1 MFRNKVAVIT
11 GGALGIGKHNTGV
24 CKEGAKVAFI
34 DIDLAAGEDTKAGII
49 ENGGDLCFSF
59 DLAKEKILKDF
70 TKKVIEHFGRIDYLI
85 NNAMISKKA
94 YYPIAGMM
102 ILMKFFILESRLL
115 ICLLSYFA
123 FFNTDGAVVNISST
137 RAFQSQRDT
146 ESYTA
151 AKGGITS
158 LTHALAVSLAGKIRV
173 NSISPGWIDTGIT
186 YDKNY
191 IPSIRMLI
199 RNNILQAVSAIPM
212 DIVETVFF
220 CAIKITALLMVRIL
234 PLTVG

>member
-1 MFRNKVAVIT
+1 MN
-11 GGALGIGKHNTGV
+11 
-24 CKEGAKVAFI
+24 
-34 DIDLAAGEDTKAGII
+34 LAAGEDTKAGII
-49 ENGGDLCFSF
+49 ENGGEALFF
-59 DLAKEKILKDF
+59 FGDLAKEKILKDF

-85 NNAMISKKA
+85 NNAMISKK
-94 YYPIAGMM
+94 G
-102 ILMKFFILESRLL
+102 ILSDCGYDDFNEVLHIGITAPYMLTKLFLP
-115 ICLLSYFA
+115 

-151 AKGGITS
+151 AKGGITA

-191 IPSIRMLI
+191 IPEYSDADK
-199 RNNILQAVSAIPM
+199 NILAVSAIPW
-212 DIVETVFF
+212 
-220 CAIKITALLMVRIL
+220 IL
-234 PLTVG
+234 